1 VRFGLDDRACPP
13 HEEAMRSIAISLAAS
28 FLLACG
34 GAATSTAPAATPEPA
49 PAAVHAHVATVTPT
63 APVLAAV
70 EAADRTEEDR
80 AIDQGRRPAEVLSFF
95 RIGPDQ
101 RVADLFAG
109 RGYTTELLA
118 RTVGA
123 GGLVLAQNDT
133 MILDR
138 FARAPLAE
146 RLARL
151 GMSNVVAVERA
162 FDAPLPDDA
171 HDLDAVIFVLSY
183 HDTVWMGTDRA
194 AMNRAVFTALRP
206 GGVYG
211 IVDHAA
217 AEGHGVAD
225 VQTLHRIEE
234 SVVVDEV
241 LAAGFVL
248 EEELDLLRNP
258 GDAHD
263 WNDSPSAAGDR
274 RGTSDRFVLRFVR
287 P

>member
-1 VRFGLDDRACPP
+1 
-13 HEEAMRSIAISLAAS
+13 MRTFSLTLASI
-28 FLLACG
+28 LLACG
-34 GAATSTAPAATPEPA
+34 GSAPPPAATATSPT
-49 PAAVHAHVATVTPT
+49 AVHAHVATVSPT

-70 EAADRTEEDR
+70 DAPDRTDPDR
-80 AIDQGRRPAEVLSFF
+80 ALDGGRHPAEVLSFF
-95 RIGPDQ
+95 RIAPDQ
-101 RVADLFAG
+101 RVAELFAG
-109 RGYTTELLA
+109 GGYTTELVA
-118 RTVGA
+118 RVVGP
-123 GGLVLAQNDT
+123 GGMVLAQNDT

-138 FARAPLAE
+138 FARGPLAD

-151 GMSNVVAVERA
+151 AMSNVVSVERS

-171 HDLDAVIFVLSY
+171 RDLDAVLFVLSY

-194 AMNRAVFTALRP
+194 AMNRAIFAALRP

-217 AEGHGVAD
+217 ADGHGVAD

-234 SVVVDEV
+234 SVVVDEI
-241 LAAGFVL
+241 LAAGFEL
-248 EEELDLLRNP
+248 EEELDLLRKP
-258 GDAHD
+258 DDTHD
-263 WNDSPSAAGDR
+263 WNDSPSAAGER